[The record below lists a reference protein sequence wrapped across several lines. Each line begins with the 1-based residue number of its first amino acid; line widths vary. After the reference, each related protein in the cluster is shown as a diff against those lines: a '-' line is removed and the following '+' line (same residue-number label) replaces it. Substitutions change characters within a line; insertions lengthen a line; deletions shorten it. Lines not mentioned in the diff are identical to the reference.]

1 MGFLRGLWAP
11 FRGAAF
17 VARNGLWLYVLAPI
31 VINVGLIGGT
41 VTLGIHLVRQRMG
54 PGLLGSPLAAIGMWV
69 VGGLLGL
76 VFFVILQP
84 VVGAPF
90 VDLLTEKAEI
100 IVRGGHPRV
109 GLLLATWRSLWHGI
123 LKLLC
128 YAVALALVLALTT
141 LTGIGGAITAGV
153 SSVLLAYDGFD
164 FPLARRGA
172 GFAAKWKYLLVH
184 PGQTLG
190 YCVGAT
196 LLYLVPLAIVV
207 APAFAAVGAT
217 LAFLDTDGD
226 TDLGTASPRGSV
238 TRATDGGASIR

>member
-1 MGFLRGLWAP
+1 
-11 FRGAAF
+11 
-17 VARNGLWLYVLAPI
+17 VAQHGLWLYVLAP
-31 VINVGLIGGT
+31 VVLNLALIGTT
-41 VTLGIHLVRQRMG
+41 VSLGVHYARQSFANHA
-54 PGLLGSPLAAIGMWV
+54 LGSPLAAIGMWV
-69 VGGLLGL
+69 LGALFGLL
-76 VFFVILQP
+76 FFVILQP

-90 VDLLTEKAEI
+90 VDVLTEKTES

-109 GLLLATWRSLWHGI
+109 GVLLAAWRSLGHGM

-128 YAVALALVLALTT
+128 YVVALALVIGLTT
-141 LTGIGGAITAGV
+141 LTGIGGGITAAL
-153 SSVLLAYDGFD
+153 SAVLLAYDGFD

-172 GFAAKWKYLLVH
+172 GFGAKWKYLLVH

-196 LLYLVPLAIVV
+196 LLYFVPLAIVV

-226 TDLGTASPRGSV
+226 TDLGIAARRGSV
-238 TRATDGGASIR
+238 AHATDGGASIR